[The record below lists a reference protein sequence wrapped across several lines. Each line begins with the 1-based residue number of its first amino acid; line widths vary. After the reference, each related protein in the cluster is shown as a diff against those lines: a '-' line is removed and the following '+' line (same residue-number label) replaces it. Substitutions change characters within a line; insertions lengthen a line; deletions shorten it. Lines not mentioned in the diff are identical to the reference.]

1 MCTLPVLNVP
11 VRYSGPLVSS
21 MMAMGRSSSSRT
33 FWIMRILASCSSCVP
48 WEKLRRATFTPALH
62 MAENTPGSLLAG
74 PMVAMIFVFLMVL
87 FPSNQVQMKR
97 PVRLSLSIRE
107 NASIKKKITGMLF
120 ASFSDKRKM
129 RPVKRGVCLKKGTE
143 PSWLC
148 PGCARTGRNAPASKR
163 IGRAAPY
170 DRLHHSLGRPYFST
184 K

>member
-1 MCTLPVLNVP
+1 
-11 VRYSGPLVSS
+11 
-21 MMAMGRSSSSRT
+21 
-33 FWIMRILASCSSCVP
+33 
-48 WEKLRRATFTPALH
+48 
-62 MAENTPGSLLAG
+62 MAEKTLGSLLAG

-120 ASFSDKRKM
+120 ASFSDKREM